1 MTDQLSRLTAAL
13 ADRYAIEREIGAG
26 GMATV
31 YLAEDL
37 KLHRQVAIK
46 VLRPELAASL
56 GTDRF
61 LQEIELTAKLQHPQ
75 ILPLHEAGEADGFL
89 YYVMPYIEGESL
101 RDRLEREGTL
111 PVEDAI
117 KITDDIGAALS
128 YADGRGVVHRD
139 IKPENV
145 MLTGG
150 RAVVADFGIARAVTA
165 AGGERLTATGLAIG
179 TPAYM
184 SPEQSM
190 GLEDVDG
197 RSDVYALGCVVYE
210 MVAGR
215 APFEGTTPPALL
227 AKHAVDTVPGLRA
240 SDPAIPVYVERAVE
254 RALAKSPADRFQSAS
269 AFAEALTTG
278 TVVARVGR
286 RRWRRRTVV
295 GAATAAVFLLAAG
308 GWWLA
313 TVAGGPAIERLAV
326 LPVDNRT
333 NDPDQ
338 EYLVRGVH
346 TGLIDELAL
355 AGASV
360 IARRSVMQYQNS
372 DKPIRDIAQELGID
386 ALVEASL
393 ERTGDSLRI
402 RVQLIDGRTEEP
414 LWTRSFDG
422 DLGNIV
428 RLERRVTRAIVD
440 EIQLALTP
448 EAEARLARARPV
460 NPKAYE
466 AYLKG
471 QVYWDKLT
479 PADLE
484 TALQYFES
492 ARKIDPNYA
501 LAYVGIGAVWVGRQ
515 QIGLAPSHEAL
526 PRAKAAVGKAL
537 ELDSTLAEVHHWLAL
552 IRTWGDWDWE
562 GGETAFL
569 RAIAIN
575 PNYPD
580 VRAFYA
586 DFLMM
591 MERPEEA
598 MAQIERALE
607 LDPFN
612 PMFQTFYGMDLLFV
626 RRYDEAIAQFRN
638 TLRTVPNHVRAHLGL
653 YHAFHQKQ
661 MYEEALA
668 ETKAFFAAIGD
679 REVVEALERGYAEA
693 GYARAMSLAAE
704 TLAARSRTTF
714 VAPHSVV
721 TLYALAGENDQALEW
736 LERGYD
742 ERDPNMPYLSVERV
756 LDNLRD
762 DPRFQDLLRRMNP
775 PGPNDE

>member
-1 MTDQLSRLTAAL
+1 M
-13 ADRYAIEREIGAG
+13 
-26 GMATV
+26 
-31 YLAEDL
+31 
-37 KLHRQVAIK
+37 
-46 VLRPELAASL
+46 
-56 GTDRF
+56 
-61 LQEIELTAKLQHPQ
+61 
-75 ILPLHEAGEADGFL
+75 
-89 YYVMPYIEGESL
+89 
-101 RDRLEREGTL
+101 
-111 PVEDAI
+111 
-117 KITDDIGAALS
+117 
-128 YADGRGVVHRD
+128 
-139 IKPENV
+139 
-145 MLTGG
+145 
-150 RAVVADFGIARAVTA
+150 
-165 AGGERLTATGLAIG
+165 
-179 TPAYM
+179 
-184 SPEQSM
+184 
-190 GLEDVDG
+190 
-197 RSDVYALGCVVYE
+197 
-210 MVAGR
+210 
-215 APFEGTTPPALL
+215 
-227 AKHAVDTVPGLRA
+227 
-240 SDPAIPVYVERAVE
+240 
-254 RALAKSPADRFQSAS
+254 
-269 AFAEALTTG
+269 
-278 TVVARVGR
+278 ARVGR

-295 GAATAAVFLLAAG
+295 GAAAAVVLLLAAG
-308 GWWLA
+308 GWGLA
-313 TVAGGPAIERLAV
+313 TMAGGPAIERFAV
-326 LPVDNRT
+326 LPVDNLT

-338 EYLVRGVH
+338 EYLVQGVH
-346 TGLIDELAL
+346 RGLIEELSL

-372 DKPIRDIAQELGID
+372 DKPIRDIARELGID
-386 ALVEASL
+386 ALIEASL

-414 LWTRSFDG
+414 LWTQSFAG
-422 DLGNIV
+422 DLRNIV
-428 RLERRVTRAIVD
+428 GLEREVTRAIVD
-440 EIQLALTP
+440 EIALALTP
-448 EAEARLARARPV
+448 EAEARLAGARPV
-460 NPKAYE
+460 NPEAYV

-471 QVYWDKLT
+471 QLYWDKLT

-501 LAYVGIGAVWVGRQ
+501 LAYVGIGAVWGGRA
-515 QIGLAPSHEAL
+515 QIGLVPSHEAI

-626 RRYDEAIAQFRN
+626 GRYDEAIAQFRN

-762 DPRFQDLLRRMNP
+762 DPRFQDLLRRMNLP
-775 PGPNDE
+775 Q

>member
-1 MTDQLSRLTAAL
+1 MADTFDRLKTAL
-13 ADRYAIEREIGAG
+13 ADRYAIERELGAG

-37 KLHRQVAIK
+37 KHHRKVAVK
-46 VLRPELAASL
+46 VLRPELAATL
-56 GTDRF
+56 GPERF
-61 LQEIELTAKLQHPQ
+61 VREIEIAANLTHPH
-75 ILPLHEAGEADGFL
+75 ILPLHDSGDADGFL

-101 RDRLEREGTL
+101 RERLDRKGKLSVDGGIR
-111 PVEDAI
+111 
-117 KITDDIGAALS
+117 ITDQVASALS
-128 YADGRGVVHRD
+128 YAHEHGVVHRD
-139 IKPENV
+139 IKPENI
-145 MLTGG
+145 MLAGDQ
-150 RAVVADFGIARAVTA
+150 AIVADFGIARALQV
-165 AGGERLTATGLAIG
+165 AGGERLTGTGLAIG
-179 TPAYM
+179 TPQYM
-184 SPEQSM
+184 SPEQAM
-190 GLEDVDG
+190 GLEEVDA
-197 RSDVYALGCVVYE
+197 RSDVYSLGCVVYE

-215 APFEGTTPPALL
+215 APFEGTTPQALL
-227 AKHAVDTVPGLRA
+227 AQHAVDTVQGLRA
-240 SDPAIPVYVERAVE
+240 SDPAIPLFVGRAVE

-295 GAATAAVFLLAAG
+295 GAVTAVVLLLAVG

-313 TVAGGPAIERLAV
+313 TMAGGPAIERLAV
-326 LPVDNRT
+326 LPFT
-333 NDPDQ
+333 NLMNDSEQ
-338 EYLVRGVH
+338 EYLLQGVH

-355 AGASV
+355 AGVSV

-372 DKPIRDIAQELGID
+372 DKPIRDIARELGID
-386 ALVEASL
+386 ALVEGTL
-393 ERTGDSLRI
+393 ERTGDSLGI

-422 DLGNIV
+422 DLRNIV
-428 RLERRVTRAIVD
+428 RLERQVTRAIVD
-440 EIQLALTP
+440 EIQIALTP
-448 EAEARLARARPV
+448 EAQARLARAPPV

-484 TALQYFES
+484 IALQYFES

-501 LAYVGIGAVWVGRQ
+501 LAYVGIAAVWVGRQ
-515 QIGLAPSHEAL
+515 QIGLVPSREAS
-526 PRAKAAVGKAL
+526 PRARAAVEKAL
-537 ELDSTLAEVHHWLAL
+537 ELDSTLAEVHHWSAL
-552 IRTWGDWDWE
+552 VRTWSDWDWE

-569 RAIAIN
+569 RAIALN

-591 MERPEEA
+591 MKRPVEA

-653 YHAFHQKQ
+653 YAAFHQKQ
-661 MYEEALA
+661 MYAEALA
-668 ETKAFFAAIGD
+668 ETKAFFAAVGD
-679 REVVEALERGYAEA
+679 REVVEALGRGYAEA
-693 GYARAMSLAAE
+693 GYTRAMSLAAE

-721 TLYALAGENDQALEW
+721 TMYALAGENDQALEW
-736 LERGYD
+736 LERGYE
-742 ERDPNMPYLSVERV
+742 ERDPNMPYLSVEFG

-762 DPRFQDLLRRMNP
+762 HPQFRDLLRRMNLP
-775 PGPNDE
+775 Q

>member
-1 MTDQLSRLTAAL
+1 MERLKSAL
-13 ADRYAIEREIGAG
+13 ADRYTIERELGSG

-56 GTDRF
+56 GADRF

-145 MLTGG
+145 LLTGG

-165 AGGERLTATGLAIG
+165 AGGERLTGTGLAIG

-190 GLEDVDG
+190 GQEDVDG

-215 APFEGTTPPALL
+215 PPFEGTTPQALL

-269 AFAEALTTG
+269 AFAEALTSG

-295 GAATAAVFLLAAG
+295 GAAAAVVLLLAAG

-313 TVAGGPAIERLAV
+313 TMAGGPAIERLAV
-326 LPVDNRT
+326 LPVDNLT
-333 NDPDQ
+333 NDPEQ
-338 EYLVRGVH
+338 EYLVQGVH

-360 IARRSVMQYQNS
+360 IARRSVMQYENS
-372 DKPIRDIAQELGID
+372 DKPIRDIARELGID
-386 ALVEASL
+386 ALIEVSL
-393 ERTGDSLRI
+393 ERTGDSVRI
-402 RVQLIDGRTEEP
+402 RAQLIDGRTEEP
-414 LWTRSFDG
+414 LWTQSFAG
-422 DLGNIV
+422 DLRNIV
-428 RLERRVTRAIVD
+428 GLEWEVTRAIVD
-440 EIQLALTP
+440 EIELALTP
-448 EAEARLARARPV
+448 EAEARLAGARPV
-460 NPKAYE
+460 NPEAYE

-471 QVYWDKLT
+471 QFHRDKGGL
-479 PADLE
+479 ANVDA
-484 TALQYFES
+484 ALQFFEL
-492 ARKIDPNYA
+492 ALEKDPNYA
-501 LAYVGIGAVWVGRQ
+501 LAYVGIAQVWQSRQLFGAV
-515 QIGLAPSHEAL
+515 PPDEAG
-526 PRAKAAVGKAL
+526 PRMKAATQQAID
-537 ELDSTLAEVHHWLAL
+537 LDSTLAEAHHRLAS
-552 IRTWGDWDWE
+552 IRTWGEWDWE
-562 GGETAFL
+562 GGEAAYRRVIQL
-569 RAIAIN
+569 N
-575 PNYPD
+575 PNYPPA
-580 VRAFYA
+580 RAGYA
-586 DFLMM
+586 SLLRILG
-591 MERPEEA
+591 RPDEA
-598 MAQIERALE
+598 IVQIERALD

-612 PMFQTFYGMDLLFV
+612 EFSQSSYGMELILA
-626 RRYDEAIAQFRN
+626 RRYDEAIAQLQN
-638 TLRTVPNHVRAHLGL
+638 ALKTAPNNVGLHGGLRD
-653 YHAFHQKQ
+653 AFLAKG
-661 MYEEALA
+661 MYAEALA
-668 ETKAFFAAIGD
+668 EWKTFFFLPGE
-679 REVVEALERGYAEA
+679 RGLPEVMERGYAEG
-693 GYARAMSLAAE
+693 GYREAVRRTAE
-704 TLAARSRTTF
+704 TWGRAFRHDLCSAQWRGPIVCRCWGTRPSPR
-714 VAPHSVV
+714 
-721 TLYALAGENDQALEW
+721 LAGASLPGSSSRHYWYRCGADLRQPARPPALPESAAA
-736 LERGYD
+736 D
-742 ERDPNMPYLSVERV
+742 EPAGTE
-756 LDNLRD
+756 
-762 DPRFQDLLRRMNP
+762 
-775 PGPNDE
+775 